1 MKLSYA
7 LLGLAVASVT
17 PTAAAYQTDVAAIT
31 GESVPFAV
39 EIDASHQ
46 PASLIDVAYPQAAGV
61 RQING
66 DCDVRFDVAETG
78 ATHGVQVTRCSSELF
93 RAEAQ
98 RIVEGMRYD
107 KAAANVSARISWT
120 IAPAEAV
127 VATASLQ

>member
-17 PTAAAYQTDVAAIT
+17 PTAAAYETEVAAIS
-31 GESVPFAV
+31 GKSVPFAV

-46 PASLIDVAYPQAAGV
+46 PATLTQVAYPQAAGL
-61 RQING
+61 RQMNG
-66 DCDVRFDVAETG
+66 DCDVRFSVGDTG
-78 ATHGVQVTRCSSELF
+78 ATQGVEVTRCSSDLF

-98 RIVEGMRYD
+98 RIVEGMRYE
-107 KAAANVSARISWT
+107 AAANNVSARISWT
-120 IAPAEAV
+120 IAPADAV